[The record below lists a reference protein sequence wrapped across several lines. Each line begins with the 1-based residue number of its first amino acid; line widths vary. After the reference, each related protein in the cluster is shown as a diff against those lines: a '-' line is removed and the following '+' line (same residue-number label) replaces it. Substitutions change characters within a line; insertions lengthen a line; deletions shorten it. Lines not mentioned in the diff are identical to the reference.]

1 MYGCPTLVSSFL
13 DSCPHRSSQRELS
26 RPTCVNMSYH
36 EAKIK
41 LERTQKV
48 VEDLGKCHDCLDRAL
63 MKFHAFKLAEINKI
77 IRDLWTIACKGEDV
91 SRIKIV
97 LGQESESQTK
107 RSCNYRVVM
116 SKGSTDLD
124 MREKC
129 SAGQRVLASVVI
141 RLALADAFCLNFG
154 CIALDEPTVN
164 LDLKNRK
171 GLAAALANI
180 IGSRANQSNFQLI
193 LITHDK
199 AFVLMMKEALSS
211 QSTSVEMPGKYFE
224 VLHKEGTDGKFY
236 SKIVSRDWEMLY

>member
-1 MYGCPTLVSSFL
+1 MLDLVSSFL
-13 DSCPHRSSQRELS
+13 DSCPHPSSQRELS
-26 RPTCVNMSYH
+26 RPTCENVNTSSH

-48 VEDLGKCHDCLDRAL
+48 VEDLGKCHDSLDRAL
-63 MKFHAFKLAEINKI
+63 LKFHALKLAEINKN
-77 IRDLWTIACKGEDV
+77 IRDIWTIAYKSEDN
-91 SRIKIV
+91 SSIKIV
-97 LGQESESQTK
+97 SGQESESQAK

-116 SKGSTDLD
+116 SNGSTDLD
-124 MREKC
+124 MREKW

-211 QSTSVEMPGKYFE
+211 QSSVEMPGKYFE